1 MEALV
6 TPRLILEPMTLP
18 LVEAV
23 FRGDRAALEE
33 IAGAKIPAAWPGRV
47 LVERAFS
54 ASLEAIRADPE
65 ARLWGDRLMITRSI
79 AGGDVERLVVGS
91 IIFHGR
97 PDASGIAEIGY
108 GVEESW
114 QSKGVATEGTSAAV
128 EWALEQAGVLVV
140 TATTPPWHA
149 ASIRVLEKSGLVR
162 VGTEEHETLGEV
174 LRFERRRNP

>member
-6 TPRLILEPMTLP
+6 TPRLMLEPMTLP

-23 FRGDRAALEE
+23 FRSDRAALEA

-54 ASLEAIRADPE
+54 ASLEAIRADPDT
-65 ARLWGDRLMITRSI
+65 RLWGDRLMITRE
-79 AGGDVERLVVGS
+79 GDERLVIGS
-91 IIFHGR
+91 IIFHGK
-97 PDASGIAEIGY
+97 PDATGIAEVGY

-114 QSKGVATEGTSAAV
+114 QRKGVATEGTRAV
-128 EWALEQAGVLVV
+128 VDWALLQPGVRVV

-174 LRFERRRNP
+174 LRFSRERV

>member
-1 MEALV
+1 MGTLL

-65 ARLWGDRLMITRSI
+65 TRLWGDRLMISRE
-79 AGGDVERLVVGS
+79 GPERLVIGS
-91 IIFHGR
+91 IIFHGK
-97 PDASGIAEIGY
+97 PDASGIAEVGY

-114 QSKGVATEGTSAAV
+114 QRKGVATEGTRAAV
-128 EWALEQAGVLVV
+128 EWALAQPGVRLV

-149 ASIRVLEKSGLVR
+149 ASIRVLEKSGLMK
-162 VGTEEHETLGEV
+162 VGTEEHELLGEV
-174 LRFERRRNP
+174 LRFERRRDA